1 LEALEKIMLSTQN
14 GILGSLRLIATME
27 EGANKTAAKDVLAEF
42 RKVHELMRQRLFIL
56 KIWRKFDYMPLPT
69 KLPEERLWGILGR

>member
-1 LEALEKIMLSTQN
+1 
-14 GILGSLRLIATME
+14 ME

>member
-1 LEALEKIMLSTQN
+1 MLSTQN